1 MPLLIADNECMMSQ
15 EPTTAE
21 RKRDTQPLTPP
32 PELLAPSADRRA
44 RVPGPWRWAILVAG
58 LALIATVVFV
68 LTRPADPLSDT
79 RPVEVVQGF
88 AAALEARDAS
98 KMLSYVEPTVFRREI
113 SPEVRAYVEYLKQVR
128 FTNARYTLL
137 DSDGER
143 AHVRWSAT
151 MAYTLDLGS
160 QTKSGERA
168 IDTTFELTKFEGT
181 WYLRSAVL
189 PKT

>member
-1 MPLLIADNECMMSQ
+1 MLLIADREYPMSQ

-21 RKRDTQPLTPP
+21 RKRDTQPLTLP
-32 PELLAPSADRRA
+32 PELLAPSADRRP

-58 LALIATVVFV
+58 IALLASVVFL
-68 LTRPADPLSDT
+68 LTRPVDPLSDT

-88 AAALEARDAS
+88 AAAIEARDAS
-98 KMLSYVEPTVFRREI
+98 AMLSYVEPTIFRREI
-113 SPEVRAYVEYLKQVR
+113 SPEIRAYVEYLKQVR
-128 FTNARYTLL
+128 FADARYTLL

-143 AHVRWSAT
+143 AHVRWTAT

-160 QTKSGERA
+160 QTKSGERP

-189 PKT
+189 PKA

>member
-1 MPLLIADNECMMSQ
+1 MTQD
-15 EPTTAE
+15 PTTAE
-21 RKRDTQPLTPP
+21 RKRDTQPLTLP
-32 PELLAPSADRRA
+32 PEPLAPGAERRPRVPSAWRWIILLAG
-44 RVPGPWRWAILVAG
+44 V
-58 LALIATVVFV
+58 ALIATVAFA

-98 KMLSYVEPTVFRREI
+98 KMLTYVEPTIFRREI
-113 SPEVRAYVEYLKQVR
+113 SPEIRAYVEYLKEVH
-128 FTNARYTLL
+128 FSNASYTLV

-143 AHVRWSAT
+143 AHVRWTAT

-168 IDTTFELTKFEGT
+168 IDTTFERTKVEGT
-181 WYLRSAVL
+181 WDLRSAVL
-189 PKT
+189 PKA

>member
-1 MPLLIADNECMMSQ
+1 MSQ

-32 PELLAPSADRRA
+32 PELLAPSGGRRA
-44 RVPGPWRWAILVAG
+44 PVPGPWRWVILVAG
-58 LALIATVVFV
+58 VALLAVVVFL
-68 LTRPADPLSDT
+68 LTRPSDPLSDS

-88 AAALEARDAS
+88 AAALEARDVS
-98 KMLSYVEPTVFRREI
+98 KMLSYVEPTIFRREI
-113 SPEVRAYVEYLKQVR
+113 SPEIRAYVEYLKEVR
-128 FTNARYTLL
+128 FSNARYTLI
-137 DSDGER
+137 DNDGER
-143 AHVRWSAT
+143 AHVRWTAT

-160 QTKSGERA
+160 QTKSGERP

>member
-1 MPLLIADNECMMSQ
+1 MSQ

-44 RVPGPWRWAILVAG
+44 RVPGPWRWAILVASI
-58 LALIATVVFV
+58 ALIAGVVFV
-68 LTRPADPLSDT
+68 LTRPADPMSDT

-88 AAALEARDAS
+88 ASALEARDAS
-98 KMLSYVEPTVFRREI
+98 KMLSYVEPTIFRREI
-113 SPEVRAYVEYLKQVR
+113 SPEIRAYVEYLKDVH
-128 FTNARYTLL
+128 FTDAHYTLI

-143 AHVRWSAT
+143 AHVRWTAT
-151 MAYTLDLGS
+151 MDYTLDLGS
-160 QTKSGERA
+160 QTKSGTRP

-189 PKT
+189 PKA

>member
-1 MPLLIADNECMMSQ
+1 MSQ
-15 EPTTAE
+15 EQTTAE
-21 RKRDTQPLTPP
+21 RKRDTQPLTLP
-32 PELLAPSADRRA
+32 PELLAPAADRRP
-44 RVPGPWRWAILVAG
+44 RPPSPWRWAILVAG
-58 LALIATVVFV
+58 IALLATVIFL
-68 LTRPADPLSDT
+68 LTRPADPLTDT

-88 AAALEARDAS
+88 ASAIEARDAS
-98 KMLSYVEPTVFRREI
+98 KMLSYVEPTIFRREI
-113 SPEVRAYVEYLKQVR
+113 SPEIRAYVEYLKDVR
-128 FTNARYTLL
+128 FTDARYTLL

-160 QTKSGERA
+160 QTKSGQRA

-189 PKT
+189 PKA